1 MKKIIT
7 KRGIKG
13 VIFSLTIS
21 FFFLFLHVAFAF
33 DGLNNFFMDRIYQRP
48 KAQNTNIFIVA
59 IDDKSIEELGRY
71 DDWNRGYYAKVINN
85 LNKYNP
91 AVIGI
96 DVVFSG
102 ETKEHPEYD
111 LELVNAC
118 KDKNVVV
125 GSKLDFGLVINN
137 EKFTATSKVKGELLP
152 YEDLANTT
160 EYGYTDSFLDK
171 SDGIARKVVPLMQYD
186 GNTYT
191 SFSYK
196 IYDMYTNKLGLN
208 KNKYAPNQ
216 AYRFNYATLP
226 NDGYTVVS
234 FADVYNDKIN
244 LFDIEDSIVLI
255 GGYAAILQDNYYTPI
270 KSSKLAY
277 GVTIHANIIDA
288 YLRSD
293 TLVDANNILMT
304 IVIFLVLVIFAYL
317 IFRSNI
323 IISSVSEILS
333 IGILLGI
340 QTLLYINKIYYPF
353 MDLILALII
362 TYIAYIGFKYGEELV
377 TRFKTVNV
385 FKKYVAPQVVDKA
398 LKNVDYKVNVGGEK
412 RHIACLFVDIRGFTP
427 LSEGLEPE
435 AVVSILNEYLT
446 LTTNSIFSV
455 GGTLDKFIGDAT
467 MAIFNAPFDL
477 EDYEFKAVKAAWL
490 IAKGSEEI
498 DRIAMERFGKHVSFG
513 IGVNSGYAVV
523 GNIGSKTRIDYTAIG
538 DTVNTAARLEANA
551 KAGEILISEEL
562 YNSVKDRIDAICIG
576 GLSLK
581 GKSKEVI
588 AYKVIG
594 IKGE

>member
-171 SDGIARKVVPLMQYD
+171 SDGIARKAVPLMQYD

-216 AYRFNYATLP
+216 AYRFNYAT
-226 NDGYTVVS
+226 
-234 FADVYNDKIN
+234 
-244 LFDIEDSIVLI
+244 
-255 GGYAAILQDNYYTPI
+255 
-270 KSSKLAY
+270 
-277 GVTIHANIIDA
+277 H
-288 YLRSD
+288 
-293 TLVDANNILMT
+293 
-304 IVIFLVLVIFAYL
+304 
-317 IFRSNI
+317 
-323 IISSVSEILS
+323 
-333 IGILLGI
+333 
-340 QTLLYINKIYYPF
+340 
-353 MDLILALII
+353 
-362 TYIAYIGFKYGEELV
+362 
-377 TRFKTVNV
+377 
-385 FKKYVAPQVVDKA
+385 
-398 LKNVDYKVNVGGEK
+398 
-412 RHIACLFVDIRGFTP
+412 C
-427 LSEGLEPE
+427 
-435 AVVSILNEYLT
+435 
-446 LTTNSIFSV
+446 
-455 GGTLDKFIGDAT
+455 
-467 MAIFNAPFDL
+467 
-477 EDYEFKAVKAAWL
+477 
-490 IAKGSEEI
+490 
-498 DRIAMERFGKHVSFG
+498 
-513 IGVNSGYAVV
+513 
-523 GNIGSKTRIDYTAIG
+523 
-538 DTVNTAARLEANA
+538 
-551 KAGEILISEEL
+551 
-562 YNSVKDRIDAICIG
+562 C
-576 GLSLK
+576 
-581 GKSKEVI
+581 
-588 AYKVIG
+588 
-594 IKGE
+594 